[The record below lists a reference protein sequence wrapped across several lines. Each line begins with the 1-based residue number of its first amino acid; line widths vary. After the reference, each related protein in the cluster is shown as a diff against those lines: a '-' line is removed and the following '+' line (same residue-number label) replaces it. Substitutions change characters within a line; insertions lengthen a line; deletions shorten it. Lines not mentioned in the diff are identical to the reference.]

1 MSFIHLIEGKVTD
14 VKDKTAKGY
23 DIQEVKLDTDA
34 RIIVLFNQKAVKV
47 GGKFKV
53 TNLMVKEF
61 RGIQQLNLTRK
72 SILEFDSTPPATY
85 ATTSTATY
93 ETTSPSFTGTAP
105 SNHVHLYICG
115 VCGDKATFPQ

>member
-1 MSFIHLIEGKVTD
+1 MIDFIPLIQGKVTD

-72 SILEFDSTPPATY
+72 SILEFDSTP
-85 ATTSTATY
+85 TA
-93 ETTSPSFTGTAP
+93 SPHVDLSQGSA
-105 SNHVHLYICG
+105 HVHLYVCTI
-115 VCGDKATFPQ
+115 CGDKATFPQ